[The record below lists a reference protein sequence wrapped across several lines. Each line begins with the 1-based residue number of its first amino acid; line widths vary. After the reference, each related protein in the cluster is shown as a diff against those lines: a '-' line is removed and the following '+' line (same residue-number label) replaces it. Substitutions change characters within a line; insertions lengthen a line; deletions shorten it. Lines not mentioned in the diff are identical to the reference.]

1 MLLDDNKLKQVILT
15 TAQELEHEYD
25 KELKLFLMDK
35 LDVILNL
42 LETCGQQ
49 DLYDLF
55 NEDTVDYITNIQ
67 LQAGSELL

>member
-1 MLLDDNKLKQVILT
+1 MLLDDNKLKQVILA
-15 TAQELEHEYD
+15 TAQELEQASN
-25 KELKLFLMDK
+25 KELKLFLMGK
-35 LDVILNL
+35 LNVILNL

-67 LQAGSELL
+67 LQAGELL

>member
-1 MLLDDNKLKQVILT
+1 MKLSGANKLKQVILV
-15 TAQELEHEYD
+15 TAQELEQTSD
-25 KELKLFLMDK
+25 KELKLFLIDK

-67 LQAGSELL
+67 LQAGELL

>member
-15 TAQELEHEYD
+15 TAQELEQASN

-42 LETCGQQ
+42 LENCGQQ
-49 DLYDLF
+49 DLYNLF

-67 LQAGSELL
+67 LQAGELL

>member
-1 MLLDDNKLKQVILT
+1 MLLDDNKLKQVILVT
-15 TAQELEHEYD
+15 TQELESRPD
-25 KELKLFLMDK
+25 KELKLFLMNK
-35 LDVILNL
+35 LDIILNL

-67 LQAGSELL
+67 LQAGELL

>member
-1 MLLDDNKLKQVILT
+1 MLLDDNKLKQVILV
-15 TAQELEHEYD
+15 TAQELEQASD
-25 KELKLFLMDK
+25 KELKLFLIDK

-55 NEDTVDYITNIQ
+55 NEDTVDYITNI
-67 LQAGSELL
+67 

>member
-1 MLLDDNKLKQVILT
+1 MLLDDNKLKQVILV
-15 TAQELEHEYD
+15 TAQELEQTSD
-25 KELKLFLMDK
+25 KELKLFLIDK

-67 LQAGSELL
+67 LQAGELL

>member
-1 MLLDDNKLKQVILT
+1 MLLDDNKLKQVILV
-15 TAQELEHEYD
+15 TAQELEQTSD
-25 KELKLFLMDK
+25 KELKLFLIDK

-55 NEDTVDYITNIQ
+55 NEDTVNYITNIQ
-67 LQAGSELL
+67 LQAGELL

>member
-1 MLLDDNKLKQVILT
+1 MLLDDNKLKQVILV
-15 TAQELEHEYD
+15 TAQELEQASD
-25 KELKLFLMDK
+25 KELKLFLIDK

-67 LQAGSELL
+67 LQAGELL

>member
-1 MLLDDNKLKQVILT
+1 MLLDDNKLKQVILV
-15 TAQELEHEYD
+15 TAQELEQEYD

-42 LETCGQQ
+42 LENCGQQ

-55 NEDTVDYITNIQ
+55 DEDTVDYITNIQ

>member
-15 TAQELEHEYD
+15 TAQELEQASN

-42 LETCGQQ
+42 LENCGQQ

-67 LQAGSELL
+67 LQAGELL

>member
-1 MLLDDNKLKQVILT
+1 MLLDDNKLKQVILA
-15 TAQELEHEYD
+15 TAQELEQASD

-67 LQAGSELL
+67 LQAGELL

>member
-15 TAQELEHEYD
+15 TAQELEQEYD